1 MRFINVFAALSGALA
16 LVMLVLA
23 AHVLDLAPPDA
34 ERVHLAAFIQLG
46 AAAAGLA
53 VANRAGPLNLAA
65 GAMILAGAAL
75 FAGTLYALALAH
87 ARGFVMLAPVGGLTL
102 ILGWIALAF
111 AKPGR

>member
-1 MRFINVFAALSGALA
+1 MRYINVFAALSGALA

-23 AHVLDLAPPDA
+23 AHALDLAPADA

-53 VANRAGPLNLAA
+53 VANRSGRLNLAA

-75 FAGTLYALALAH
+75 FAGALYALALTHERAI
-87 ARGFVMLAPVGGLTL
+87 AMIAPVGGSVL

-111 AKPGR
+111 ARPGK